1 MPERSS
7 RLRTSRYLVDLP
19 IFCRYTPKGGH
30 AAKTGSGWTRNLS
43 ERGACL
49 ELVEPLAPGT
59 SLSLVVQSEGESL
72 TLLAEVVWGSPPSLP
87 GVRILHG
94 VIFSHLTADQETAI
108 QTLLRRTRPLKAR
121 AHRIPAA
128 LPVQCRPSGMP
139 GPPLSGWTG
148 DLSRNG
154 CSLLLPGRL
163 AMGST
168 VEVTLAAPR
177 GDCTAEG
184 MIVWVEPSGGVPATP
199 LMRHGV
205 RFTDPNLLRDLIIG
219 FVLEGIRAGTERE
232 SGTK

>member
-1 MPERSS
+1 MPQRASL
-7 RLRTSRYLVDLP
+7 LRTSRYLVDLP
-19 IFCRYTPKGGH
+19 IFCRYTTIGEQ
-30 AAKTGSGWTRNLS
+30 ATKTSSGWTRNLS
-43 ERGACL
+43 ETGACL

-59 SLSLVVQSEGESL
+59 SLSLVIQSEGKSL
-72 TLLAEVVWGSPPSLP
+72 TMLAEVVWGDPPSLP

-94 VIFSHLTADQETAI
+94 VTFPLLTVEQQTAI

-128 LPVQCRPSGMP
+128 LPVQCRASGIP

-154 CSLLLPGRL
+154 CSLLIPGRL
-163 AMGST
+163 ALGST

-184 MIVWVEPSGGVPATP
+184 TIVWVETSGGVPTTP

-219 FVLEGIRAGTERE
+219 FVLEGIGAGTEQE
-232 SGTK
+232 SGKE